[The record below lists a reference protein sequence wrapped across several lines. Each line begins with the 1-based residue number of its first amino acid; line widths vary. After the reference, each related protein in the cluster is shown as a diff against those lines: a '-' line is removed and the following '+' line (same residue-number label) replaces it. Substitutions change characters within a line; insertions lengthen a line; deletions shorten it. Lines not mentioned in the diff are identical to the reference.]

1 MVPVV
6 RTLIF
11 FDVSRNG
18 AERLCLLRAAPP
30 HQGGSDRVQ
39 WRLPKGKRFSISSLK
54 ELIDKY
60 DKDCLVLTHSG
71 KPTANDSGDPFDKI
85 IGSTALQ
92 GVPDNLIVLAQSNGQ
107 TKIHTKGSLKFAS
120 EKILNFKNGKY
131 TERSGV
137 GAECQNKA
145 PAKAEVLKRLETKKM
160 TVSELVHTLGK
171 DKGQI
176 SNICAKFSEYGQIKR
191 DNRTSPWEYVWRTP
205 EH

>member
-18 AERLCLLRAAPP
+18 AKRLCILRAAPP

-120 EKILNFKNGKY
+120 EKILNFKNGNIL
-131 TERSGV
+131 R
-137 GAECQNKA
+137 
-145 PAKAEVLKRLETKKM
+145 EVELGLNVKTKPRQRLR
-160 TVSELVHTLGK
+160 
-171 DKGQI
+171 
-176 SNICAKFSEYGQIKR
+176 Y
-191 DNRTSPWEYVWRTP
+191 
-205 EH
+205 